1 MKWIYIYIWMI
12 MNADSRRR
20 RKPNRIEIE
29 GWVYHIKRAGNSWP
43 VHHFQC
49 WTGCVWKIGTSEDR
63 RQGLLEQGQNC
74 AYFHSVSTSFLDCC
88 CVLNVD
94 SHFVKDAFPSN
105 VVDVRKLA
113 KSLSWEHFR
122 QGIGMAIKFASPLWP
137 TPMISNVCL
146 EARQALEN
154 APLLIL
160 MGEYL
165 KLNFRNDIV
174 RRGAVFFYRFLP
186 SGRKLNLL
194 RYD

>member
-1 MKWIYIYIWMI
+1 M
-12 MNADSRRR
+12 
-20 RKPNRIEIE
+20 
-29 GWVYHIKRAGNSWP
+29 
-43 VHHFQC
+43 
-49 WTGCVWKIGTSEDR
+49 
-63 RQGLLEQGQNC
+63 
-74 AYFHSVSTSFLDCC
+74 
-88 CVLNVD
+88 LNVD

-174 RRGAVFFYRFLP
+174 RRGAEFFYRFLP

>member
-1 MKWIYIYIWMI
+1 MY
-12 MNADSRRR
+12 ADSRRR
-20 RKPNRIEIE
+20 RKANIIWNRRII
-29 GWVYHIKRAGNSWP
+29 VCNIKRAGNSWP

-49 WTGCVWKIGTSEDR
+49 WSGCVWKIGTSEDR
-63 RQGLLEQGQNC
+63 RQGLLEQGLNC
-74 AYFHSVSTSFLDCC
+74 AYLHSVSTFFLNCC
-88 CVLNVD
+88 CVLNVE
-94 SHFVKDAFPSN
+94 SHFAKDAFPSN

-113 KSLSWEHFR
+113 KSLSWEHLR
-122 QGIGMAIKFASPLWP
+122 QGIGRAIEFVLLLQFGRLQRSPP
-137 TPMISNVCL
+137 CL

-174 RRGAVFFYRFLP
+174 RRGAVCFCRFLP
-186 SGRKLNLL
+186 CAGRKPNLS